1 MLFRIMLKDM
11 NPSIQGVRR
20 TSAWLSIAE
29 SSRTSREFR
38 KVARQPTSAGGHP
51 VKTRLDG
58 RLIRRTVPCGLDLRA
73 MLQEPSGRIE
83 RRLSAIL
90 ADDVAGYS
98 RFMHRDEEPAHAKLT
113 ALLSDA
119 VAPANRQTRRPHPE
133 EHRGNVAGGASAC
146 GRSGSGRDRFRARRQ
161 PASIACNQSETPLFA
176 AGIERAALKKSW
188 LRQPNL
194 RSQA

>member
-119 VAPANRQTRRPHPE
+119 VAPAIAKHGGRIPKNTGEMLLAELPPAVEAVRAAIDFA
-133 EHRGNVAGGASAC
+133 RGANQL
-146 GRSGSGRDRFRARRQ
+146 RSPAIKVKHLFSQ
-161 PASIACNQSETPLFA
+161 PALS
-176 AGIERAALKKSW
+176 G
-188 LRQPNL
+188 L
-194 RSQA
+194 RSRRAG